1 MVIKRRLFGEQVFHI
16 PHMHDSN
23 DCVLR
28 LFSIAPQASKALPKW
43 CLFCISGY
51 IIFEGVVPLFI
62 PLQIEITH
70 RVAWR
75 ASAGGLHCDQTTISS
90 QNLLYS
96 GNLVCQSGCSGRVGI
111 MSFYCTDFSTSGDW
125 TTGGRTY
132 IYNATG
138 ITYFEAS

>member
-1 MVIKRRLFGEQVFHI
+1 M
-16 PHMHDSN
+16 
-23 DCVLR
+23 
-28 LFSIAPQASKALPKW
+28 
-43 CLFCISGY
+43 
-51 IIFEGVVPLFI
+51 FI

-75 ASAGGLHCDQTTISS
+75 ASFGGFYCNQTTITSR
-90 QNLLYS
+90 NLIGGGTLS
-96 GNLVCQSGCSGRVGI
+96 CESGCNGTIGS

-138 ITYFEAS
+138 ITYFEAL